1 MELTTNQILIQ
12 AKIIA
17 FLEMSTEK
25 SPDLMEIMNNVK
37 SDTISPLQ
45 VIEELKNL
53 QCKCKVLRRSNGLRT
68 SYQLT
73 KNLA

>member
-1 MELTTNQILIQ
+1 MKPATNQILIQ
-12 AKIIA
+12 AKILA

-25 SPDLMEIMNNVK
+25 NPDLMEIMDNVK

-68 SYQLT
+68 SYQLI
-73 KNLA
+73 KNFA